1 MYFKDVLDFARYTN
15 SESDDDISS
24 IEGEEENKE
33 EVSSEEEA
41 EDYQSSMEEE
51 EAEEIEEEN
60 ISLGESSEG
69 NGGVQKRK
77 KVTFAPETF
86 ASSTSSSISAP
97 SSSSPNVTKRIQGLM
112 NKLNES
118 NMQTM
123 FSSMEELYRE
133 NSQRGIAMTLSDCS
147 FYFLLI
153 LEVTKC
159 LCEVFL
165 KSAIQPILIKDK
177 FAMELVMLVTL
188 LHQKIGS
195 EVGKE

>member
-1 MYFKDVLDFARYTN
+1 M
-15 SESDDDISS
+15 
-24 IEGEEENKE
+24 
-33 EVSSEEEA
+33 
-41 EDYQSSMEEE
+41 EE

-69 NGGVQKRK
+69 DGDVQKKK

-86 ASSTSSSISAP
+86 VARQSSTSSSISAR

-147 FYFLLI
+147 FYF
-153 LEVTKC
+153 C
-159 LCEVFL
+159 LF
-165 KSAIQPILIKDK
+165 
-177 FAMELVMLVTL
+177 
-188 LHQKIGS
+188 
-195 EVGKE
+195 